1 MTHRVRDW
9 FRARGIDSFAARC
22 IAVGMI
28 LAIVACTCFGK
39 LIQVQLLDGQ
49 ATAEAATNSRTS
61 KVVVS
66 AKRGRILAS
75 NGTVLAQSVERYNI
89 IGVPDAATS
98 FTPVDCGTK
107 QAKALGYC
115 HSIDGKPVGVSG
127 AAAVARLLAPL
138 LDMDAME
145 LGADLNGTNQ
155 YVILK
160 KDVTPQVKRAIDK
173 LNLGGI
179 VYGELSSQR
188 VYAENTLI
196 GALLGGV
203 NDDGSGASGLE
214 LTLNKQ
220 LSGTDGYT
228 VYQRGNGGEVIP
240 GTVSKTKAAQDGS
253 DVTLTID
260 SDVDWYVKKV
270 LTEGVAS
277 SHAKWGIAVVEDAL
291 TGEIL
296 ALEDSDAIQAGS
308 SEAKAS
314 ASRAVSQT
322 FEPGSIG
329 KVPAL
334 AAILQNGVHKIDDHF
349 TVPYE
354 YTSEGQKFHDAVY
367 HPDERWTLA
376 GILQNSSNS
385 GMVMAAEKLTSQ
397 QRYDMLTK
405 FGIGQATG
413 LNLPGES
420 RGVLGTPS
428 SWDGRTKNTVLFG
441 QGYTVNALQLSRVV
455 SVIAN
460 KGVNRQQSLIKSVT
474 DKNGKPVDMLNRSA
488 ARVLDEKI
496 ANQVRNAMESA
507 LEEYK
512 DVAGVNGY
520 RVAVKSGTAEVVGS
534 DGSLSSIIA
543 DFAGII
549 PANDPRFIVT
559 VVMQDPDGSYGGT
572 TSGKLFAKIGE
583 FLMQKYDVPNSP
595 ARTDA
600 IPVEW

>member
-9 FRARGIDSFAARC
+9 FRARGIDAFAARC

-28 LAIVACTCFGK
+28 LVIVACTCFGK

-98 FTPVDCGTK
+98 FTPVNCGTK

-260 SDVDWYVKKV
+260 SDVDWYVKRV

-367 HPDERWTLA
+367 HPDKRWTLA